1 MQLWIEVNAVTL
13 HKLSEELK
21 AVQRDILEQVTFL
34 WPGSEMIENIGKT
47 NNGSPLNCVL
57 LFACLQNSLS
67 TDESICTSMCSTF
80 IAAQLDIGKQPYL
93 DNLPE
98 EPEHQVRFPLLQIL
112 SSDVDD
118 LAPDG

>member
-1 MQLWIEVNAVTL
+1 
-13 HKLSEELK
+13 
-21 AVQRDILEQVTFL
+21 
-34 WPGSEMIENIGKT
+34 
-47 NNGSPLNCVL
+47 
-57 LFACLQNSLS
+57 
-67 TDESICTSMCSTF
+67 MCSTF

-98 EPEHQVRFPLLQIL
+98 EPEHQMRFPLLQIL